1 MFLHLDGRYRKTNEC
16 NFLEQVDEELTKF
29 VKNSKHNRVLVFPPL
44 ASQYRFLI
52 HQLVGNYPALQTVSI
67 GQGKERRTVVYQGER
82 RYGRFGAETFG
93 PFRPLSTDDRNMC
106 AEQLT
111 GGRTK
116 ILYYNTDHRTLV
128 NIIIL
133 AKVMLVALRPKS

>member
-16 NFLEQVDEELTKF
+16 HFLEQVEEELTKF

-67 GQGKERRTVVYQGER
+67 GQGKERRTVVYRGER
-82 RYGRFGAETFG
+82 RYGRVRAETYVCVNLECLLFCYKMYILTTSFG
-93 PFRPLSTDDRNMC
+93 PFRPLSTDDRNM
-106 AEQLT
+106 
-111 GGRTK
+111 
-116 ILYYNTDHRTLV
+116 Y
-128 NIIIL
+128 
-133 AKVMLVALRPKS
+133 

>member
-16 NFLEQVDEELTKF
+16 NFLEQVEEELTKF

-52 HQLVGNYPALQTVSI
+52 HQLVGNCPALQTVSI

-82 RYGRFGAETFG
+82 RYGRVRAETYVCVNLECILVCYKMYILTTSFG
-93 PFRPLSTDDRNMC
+93 PFD
-106 AEQLT
+106 
-111 GGRTK
+111 
-116 ILYYNTDHRTLV
+116 
-128 NIIIL
+128 
-133 AKVMLVALRPKS
+133 

>member
-67 GQGKERRTVVYQGER
+67 GQGKERRTVVYQVNHPRWTLQLHLCKGNFLEEVEQGKQSDQIR
-82 RYGRFGAETFG
+82 LCMFLEQCGRQKKDSKREAQG
-93 PFRPLSTDDRNMC
+93 
-106 AEQLT
+106 
-111 GGRTK
+111 
-116 ILYYNTDHRTLV
+116 V
-128 NIIIL
+128 N
-133 AKVMLVALRPKS
+133 V